1 MNNLKRILSITLGG
15 VIIAGTTSL
24 AGITGIVNAPN
35 GLVLREDASK
45 SANPVMTVSDN
56 SKVEIEERDGEWYK
70 VKYNSHEGYLF
81 AEYVEIEEEEQNE
94 IIETET
100 TVENEGNVEEQIEET
115 EEQQTET
122 APQKQNAKSDVKIY
136 TIPSVTAKIITIAN
150 ASEELIINYEI
161 NNWVNVT
168 YGNTTGWAR
177 KYFINNEPI
186 TVETETQGTE
196 TQGTETEVV
205 ENEEVEEETETTVTI
220 IDNKKGYVD
229 VSSSANVREKASTDS
244 AIINTLLRNT
254 EVTIVAEEGD
264 FYKIKYQDITGYISK
279 SLVSDEPLQEVTS
292 RGSSERKEN
301 ITEDTVSDEI
311 QGNESSSNETQN
323 NETQNKEIENKETT
337 ISTLGNDV
345 VSYAKKYIGYDYVSG
360 GTTPSNGFDCSG
372 FVYYVFNSCGYSL
385 SRSCQVQAQSGTA
398 VSRDNLSAGD
408 LLFFCNG
415 ANGTIGHVGIYIGE
429 GQFVHAANS
438 RRGVT
443 TDTINSGYYDKYYY
457 SARRI
462 VD

>member
-35 GLVLREDASK
+35 GLVLREEASK
-45 SANPVMTVSDN
+45 SANPVITVSDD
-56 SKVEIEERDGEWYK
+56 SKVEIEKRDGEWYK

-94 IIETET
+94 TIETET
-100 TVENEGNVEEQIEET
+100 TVETEENVEEQIEET
-115 EEQQTET
+115 EEQQTEA

-136 TIPSVTAKIITIAN
+136 TIPSVTAKIITTIEKDA
-150 ASEELIINYEI
+150 EITVNYEL
-161 NNWVNVT
+161 NNWVNIT
-168 YGNTTGWAR
+168 YGNVTGWAR

-186 TVETETQGTE
+186 TVETEI
-196 TQGTETEVV
+196 QGTETEVV
-205 ENEEVEEETETTVTI
+205 ENEEVEQETETTVTV

-244 AIINTLLRNT
+244 TIINTLLRNT
-254 EVTIVAEEGD
+254 EVTIIAEEGD
-264 FYKIKYQDITGYISK
+264 FYKIEYQDITGYISK
-279 SLVSDEPLQEVTS
+279 SLVSDEPVTEVTS
-292 RGSSERKEN
+292 RGNAGEREVVVEEKTEVKVEENVNEEAITNSSK
-301 ITEDTVSDEI
+301 
-311 QGNESSSNETQN
+311 
-323 NETQNKEIENKETT
+323 
-337 ISTLGNDV
+337 GNDIT
-345 VSYAKKYIGYDYVSG
+345 SYAKKYIGYDYVSG

>member
-24 AGITGIVNAPN
+24 AGITGIVNSPN
-35 GLVLREDASK
+35 GLVLREEASK
-45 SANPVMTVSDN
+45 SANPVITVSDD
-56 SKVEIEERDGEWYK
+56 SKVEIEKRDGEWYK

-94 IIETET
+94 TIETET
-100 TVENEGNVEEQIEET
+100 TVETEENVEEQIEET
-115 EEQQTET
+115 EEQQTEA

-136 TIPSVTAKIITIAN
+136 TIPSVTAKIITTIEKDA
-150 ASEELIINYEI
+150 EITVNYEL
-161 NNWVNVT
+161 NNWVNIT
-168 YGNTTGWAR
+168 YGNVTGWAR

-186 TVETETQGTE
+186 TVETEI
-196 TQGTETEVV
+196 QGTETEVV
-205 ENEEVEEETETTVTI
+205 ENEEVEQETETTVTV

-244 AIINTLLRNT
+244 TIINTLLRNT
-254 EVTIVAEEGD
+254 EVTIIAEEGD
-264 FYKIKYQDITGYISK
+264 FYKIEYQDITGYISK
-279 SLVSDEPLQEVTS
+279 SLVSDEPVTEVTS
-292 RGSSERKEN
+292 RGNAGEREVVVEEKTEVKVEENVNEEAITNSSK
-301 ITEDTVSDEI
+301 
-311 QGNESSSNETQN
+311 
-323 NETQNKEIENKETT
+323 
-337 ISTLGNDV
+337 GNDIT
-345 VSYAKKYIGYDYVSG
+345 SYAKKYIGYDYVSG